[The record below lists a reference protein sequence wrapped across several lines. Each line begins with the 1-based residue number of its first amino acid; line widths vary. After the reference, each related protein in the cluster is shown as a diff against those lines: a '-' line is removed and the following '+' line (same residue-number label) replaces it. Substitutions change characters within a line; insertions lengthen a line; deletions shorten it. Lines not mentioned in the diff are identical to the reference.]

1 MPTRLPLLLPA
12 LLLAS
17 SLGCGSARTQTYD
30 INVTNSTSG
39 PVTISLAKDCPPY
52 EAAWASPEDLAI
64 ESPRYRERGGMGVI
78 PPGKTASVEKLTGRF
93 EGSAQGYLRV
103 YSGDLT
109 ISEMLS
115 KSRGSPGRVDVPL
128 VPGRNEIRVEDK
140 GGHITAQI
148 DQPAGGPR

>member
-1 MPTRLPLLLPA
+1 MPPRLPLLLPA

-17 SLGCGSARTQTYD
+17 AFGCSSARTQTYD
-30 INVTNSTSG
+30 IHVTNSTSG
-39 PVTISLAKDCPPY
+39 PVTISLAKDGPPY

-78 PPGKTASVEKLTGRF
+78 PPGKTASTEKLTGRF
-93 EGSAQGYLRV
+93 EANAQGYLRV
-103 YSGDLT
+103 YAGDLT

-128 VPGRNEIRVEDK
+128 VPGRNDIRVEDK
-140 GGHITAQI
+140 G
-148 DQPAGGPR
+148 